1 MDGTEDVAA
10 GPAKPVLD
18 DEGAVTHVLDLTV
31 CFPHYDQFGAFG
43 GPVPDDDHAA
53 TGGMTIK
60 PLLDATHES
69 LALIVSSVG
78 SINAILQQLA
88 AFIPSPTG
96 VGENELERL
105 AESVRRLDE
114 TFARIN
120 PDKDK
125 EEQ

>member
-18 DEGAVTHVLDLTV
+18 DEGAVTHVIDLTV

-43 GPVPDDDHAA
+43 GPVPNDDHAA

-88 AFIPSPTG
+88 AIIPSPTG
-96 VGENELERL
+96 EGDSELARLQTTVERL
-105 AESVRRLDE
+105 SE
-114 TFARIN
+114 TFDLIN
-120 PDKDK
+120 PK